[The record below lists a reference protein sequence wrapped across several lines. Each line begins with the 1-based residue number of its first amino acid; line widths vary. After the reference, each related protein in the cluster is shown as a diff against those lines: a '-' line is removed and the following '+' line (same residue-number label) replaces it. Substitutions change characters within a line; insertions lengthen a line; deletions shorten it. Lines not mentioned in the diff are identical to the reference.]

1 MGNLRRGVLQRMKT
15 DLPVSEAEDTAAI
28 LCVEPLASSSSS
40 APLLLLLLA
49 STVDSS
55 PSLAQKAAYP
65 EWRAKSWQLECFLAL
80 FSSLTLI
87 LLQCNSLYVLFPV
100 CITTSVPFLM
110 LPFLCHSTS
119 PPRTCTRF
127 RPLLSIF
134 LPSPCVPVLLLCL
147 IYLSERRGKTVQS
160 KRREVKSTPAAAV
173 PGRCLDIFLVR
184 QNRGSCSSHSTVSH
198 SGGGSG
204 SSSSSVAVYADC
216 SQEGR

>member
-119 PPRTCTRF
+119 PPALVPASVLCSLSSCLLLVFQCFFFVLSICPSGGERPCKARDGKSNP
-127 RPLLSIF
+127 PLLQQFQEDVLTFF
-134 LPSPCVPVLLLCL
+134 L
-147 IYLSERRGKTVQS
+147 
-160 KRREVKSTPAAAV
+160 
-173 PGRCLDIFLVR
+173 
-184 QNRGSCSSHSTVSH
+184 
-198 SGGGSG
+198 
-204 SSSSSVAVYADC
+204 
-216 SQEGR
+216 